1 LKLYIDSSAA
11 VKLVRREQ
19 ESESLRA
26 FCIQP
31 DVELVASDL
40 LETELRRIAARQELP
55 QAAVT
60 DVLAAVNVYE
70 LSRSAYVE
78 AGMLAGANLRSLDA
92 LHLVGALRLNVDA
105 VLVYDKH
112 MTDAAV
118 EHGFR
123 ILAPA

>member
-1 LKLYIDSSAA
+1 MKLYIDSSAA
-11 VKLVRREQ
+11 VKLFRREQ
-19 ESESLRA
+19 ESEALRA

-31 DVELVASDL
+31 DVDLVATDL
-40 LETELRRIAARQELP
+40 LETELRRVAVRQELP

-60 DVLAAVNVYE
+60 EVLAGVNVYE

-105 VLVYDKH
+105 VLVYDKQ

-118 EHGFR
+118 DHGFR
-123 ILAPA
+123 VLAPA